1 MPKNGRCGSSRWCG
15 KVRGGGH
22 SDQVPGQEHQGEGE
36 IDAASWCATSPMTF
50 AVEDLYTRT
59 GEVVPGSQIKQPCRQ
74 EAAGL
79 VTESLL

>member
-1 MPKNGRCGSSRWCG
+1 MVHLDGVAKF
-15 KVRGGGH
+15 VEEDIV
-22 SDQVPGQEHQGEGE
+22 DQVPGQEHQGEGE